1 MIKQT
6 RLYTTRFMARL
17 NAVPKKYYI
26 GIGVVVFVALLVWSF
41 WPRTVTFSY
50 SGQSCITQPLLLPG
64 LLKGESSDFSLETE
78 RQFRVSGV
86 ELAAGKVCVKQR
98 TAPTQGSYLVT
109 LSPFGIPIGTIYRI
123 TVPELPKA
131 SIEALSKP
139 VPVSKPVILKLNQPD
154 AVFSYVLKIGDKTAN
169 CRNQQQTLRCDVG
182 SLALNQGAEYGAEL
196 QRYYKKKKVATLAS
210 RSIQTLTAAS
220 VSATSIQRDEMVY
233 AKPKTLDVTF
243 DKNIESAQ
251 VSIVRTD
258 DDAKAALS
266 ATSTSKDNI
275 LTVSWTEDLARSA
288 TYELVIDKVVAA
300 DGSSL
305 VEPYKLPFKVSGG
318 PKVTNISIPRSG
330 VALGSTAVI
339 TFDQPLSDKQDI
351 APFVQL
357 AGGATYA
364 GKQGNQVRVN
374 LAGVGKCSDFSIK
387 LTNDIASQH
396 DVAGHSGWSFAGR
409 TICHSVSTIGYSAK
423 GRAITAYT
431 FGSGPSAIV
440 YTGAIHGN
448 EVSTRSLMLRW
459 IDELEANARAIPA
472 DKTIVV
478 VPAINPDGV
487 ASGTRTNARNVD
499 LNRNFATADWRS
511 DITTVTNAPFPKGGG
526 ATPMSE
532 PESKAIAAF
541 IGRLSPRLV
550 LSYHSIGGVVIANQA
565 GISNAYTQTYVGLS
579 GYRNATGSGTTFDYS
594 ISGTADDYYAEKL
607 GVASI
612 VIELGSHTYHQFE
625 RNQKAMWAMMK

>member
-6 RLYTTRFMARL
+6 RLYTTRFMVRL
-17 NAVPKKYYI
+17 KAEPKKYYI
-26 GIGVVVFVALLVWSF
+26 GIGVVAFVALLVWLF
-41 WPRTVTFSY
+41 WPRTITFSY
-50 SGQSCITQPLLLPG
+50 GGNGCITQPLFVSG
-64 LLKGESSDFSLETE
+64 VLKGESEEFILKTDRTIDVAGIEA
-78 RQFRVSGV
+78 
-86 ELAAGKVCVKQR
+86 AAGRVCVHER
-98 TAPTQGSYLVT
+98 AAPIPGEYTVV
-109 LSPFGIPIGTIYRI
+109 LSLFGVPIGTPYRI
-123 TVPELPKA
+123 IVQELPKA
-131 SIEALSKP
+131 SVETLKKP
-139 VPVSKPVILKLNQPD
+139 VPVSKPVVLSLNQPD
-154 AVFSYVLKIGDKTAN
+154 KVFSYILKIGDKSAS
-169 CRNQQQTLRCDVG
+169 CRNQQQALHCDVT
-182 SLALNQGAEYGAEL
+182 SLSLNQGTQYKAEL
-196 QRYYKKKKVATLAS
+196 ERYYKKEKVATLVS
-210 RSIQTLTAAS
+210 QSIQTLTATA
-220 VSATSIQRDEMVY
+220 VSGTSIQRDEMVY

-288 TYELVIDKVVAA
+288 TYELVIDKVVAT

-499 LNRNFATADWRS
+499 LNRNFATTDWRS

-579 GYRNATGSGTTFDYS
+579 GYRNATGSGATFDYS